1 MLRALVRAARGQAV
15 THYPNTPPISA
26 AIIAVPE
33 DSKDLHGRT
42 IHHARNIQRKIEE
55 IGVKEK
61 TTIFFVTM
69 HLRGVGVEKL
79 TVEPTQFHPK
89 KIN

>member
-1 MLRALVRAARGQAV
+1 MLRALVGAARGQAV

>member
-1 MLRALVRAARGQAV
+1 MAGCGAAAPRSEARRLFEGSPQKTENKARYGDGLADVAQARQ
-15 THYPNTPPISA
+15 
-26 AIIAVPE
+26 
-33 DSKDLHGRT
+33 L
-42 IHHARNIQRKIEE
+42 
-55 IGVKEK
+55 GVKEK

-89 KIN
+89 KIT